1 MPENDTREP
10 ARHSIRHFSGLGTMQ
25 RAVSLGSTLLALLA
39 FVVMSGVALAQSPQA
54 GAAGSAQT
62 KAVAGSGGEEAW
74 RTGLNTNTIS
84 IIAGHP
90 SETYL
95 EVVHDLAVV
104 LNSEN
109 LRILPVSGMG
119 GAQNIRD
126 VLHLKGIDAGI
137 TSTHMLRYFASTG
150 GLGPTLDQ
158 RVNYVA
164 KLFVEEMHVV
174 VGTAIKSVDD
184 LAGKKVNF
192 SDLGSTTQ
200 ITARDVFGL
209 LSIPVQE
216 VNMNQADAITRIKS
230 GEIAGTVLFSG
241 KPVRLL
247 SGLSSSDGLRLLTI
261 PFTPT
266 LENTYVPAELE
277 ADVYPNLIPKGQT
290 VQTIGVDAVLITMNW
305 PRTSERYRRIAAF
318 VEAFFSKFPELRREP
333 RHPKWQQVN
342 LAAELP
348 GWDRFPAAQEWL
360 DRAKR
365 LEPAQADFQQFLAA
379 RAQKR
384 GTRALTEEAERKL
397 FREFLK
403 WSARQPQQR

>member
-1 MPENDTREP
+1 MSEAVP
-10 ARHSIRHFSGLGTMQ
+10 AQ
-25 RAVSLGSTLLALLA
+25 A
-39 FVVMSGVALAQSPQA
+39 PQPNVA
-54 GAAGSAQT
+54 GAVQP
-62 KAVAGSGGEEAW
+62 KAATGGVEEAW
-74 RTGLNTNTIS
+74 RTGLNANAIS

-104 LNSEN
+104 LNGETM
-109 LRILPVSGMG
+109 RIMPISGMG

-126 VLHLKGIDAGI
+126 VLYLKGIDAGV

-150 GLGPTLDQ
+150 DLGGALDQ
-158 RVNYVA
+158 RIHYIA
-164 KLFVEEMHVV
+164 KLFVEEMHVI
-174 VGTAIKSVDD
+174 VGPAIKSVED

-192 SDLGSTTQ
+192 SDIGSTTQ

-209 LSIPVQE
+209 LSIPVKE
-216 VNMNQADAITRIKS
+216 VNLNQADAIVRIRS

-241 KPVRLL
+241 KPVRLF
-247 SGLSSSDGLRLLTI
+247 SGISIGDNLRLLTI

-266 LENTYVPAELE
+266 LENTYVPAALE
-277 ADVYPNLIPKGQT
+277 ADDYPNLIPKGQT
-290 VQTIGVDAVLITMNW
+290 VQTIGIDAVLITLNW
-305 PRTSERYRRIAAF
+305 PRASERYRRVAAF
-318 VEAFFSKFPELRREP
+318 VEAFFSKFPELRKEP

-348 GWDRFPAAQEWL
+348 GWDRLPAAQEWL

-365 LEPAQADFQQFLAA
+365 QEPVQAQFQQFLSS

-384 GTRALTEEAERKL
+384 GTPALTEEAEQQL

-403 WSARQPQQR
+403 WSAGQPQR